1 MNMFIL
7 SRNDRGKV
15 GEMNT
20 LLAIETLTQAG
31 ILTVVRADEL
41 SSASSV
47 VGRSLRGR
55 SAVALKSLPRTSS
68 LDQLGLSE
76 PGFIR
81 QMAMRSRQRAKR
93 ALYIILVCKA
103 IALRLRFQRMNFKE

>member
-7 SRNDRGKV
+7 SRNDRGKA

-41 SSASSV
+41 SRASSV
-47 VGRSLRGR
+47 VARWFGGG
-55 SAVALKSLPRTSS
+55 SAEALKSFPQTSS
-68 LDQLGLSE
+68 LNELG
-76 PGFIR
+76 
-81 QMAMRSRQRAKR
+81 A
-93 ALYIILVCKA
+93 
-103 IALRLRFQRMNFKE
+103 